1 MSTAIR
7 IPTLTRTTEQRR
19 PSRLKGLNW
28 IALVVAA
35 LVGSGCSVNLATEPC
50 NALAVPRCAM
60 ADLQGLTVAPENRC
74 SAYDR
79 DDYQY
84 SQNVEDL
91 IIANLGGV
99 YSPYTGEWFDSKYD
113 TDIEHMVAVSEAHDS
128 GLCAA
133 ELTTRSTFAEDL
145 LNLTLASPQVNRH
158 EKKHYDAAEWQPEKN
173 ACWFAGRVI
182 AVRKKYNLTIDRAER
197 QALEH
202 LLKQCDSLPLEK
214 ADA

>member
-7 IPTLTRTTEQRR
+7 TSNLVRTTEQHRR
-19 PSRLKGLNW
+19 YRLRGLNW
-28 IALVVAA
+28 IALVVVV
-35 LVGSGCSVNLATEPC
+35 LFGPGCSVNLVAEPC
-50 NALAVPRCAM
+50 NALVVPKCAM
-60 ADLQGLTVAPENRC
+60 ADLQGLTVAPEHRC

-84 SQNVEDL
+84 SQNVEDI

-99 YSPYTGEWFDSKYD
+99 FSPYTGEWFDSKYD

-128 GLCAA
+128 GLCSAKQ
-133 ELTTRSTFAEDL
+133 TTRSAFAEDT

-158 EKKHYDAAEWQPEKN
+158 EKQHYDAAEWLPEKN
-173 ACWFAGRVI
+173 ACWFAGRVT
-182 AVRKKYNLTIDRAER
+182 AVRKKYSLTIDRAER
-197 QALEH
+197 QALEN
-202 LLKQCDSLPLEK
+202 LLKQCDSLILEK